1 MRLGYNISLSER
13 IKELLDEGTLNQIM
27 DQVVEDVKEEL
38 IQTAPHD
45 TTTREQLYN
54 EVHALQRVRIRLA
67 AIVQDILFAEG
78 RD

>member
-45 TTTREQLYN
+45 TATREQLYN
-54 EVHALQRVRIRLA
+54 AVHALQRVRIRLA

-78 RD
+78 RE